1 MKSYIAHGFLLS
13 QGIIS
18 VLIIVLMAT
27 VVIIGGHTYIN
38 AGKCSTAAADTSSL
52 GGISGSIVWKSV
64 LILPSLR
71 M

>member
-1 MKSYIAHGFLLS
+1 MKRYKAHGFLLS

-38 AGKCSTAAADTSSL
+38 AVQQRRIRRLWGDI
-52 GGISGSIVWKSV
+52 GQYRMEV

-71 M
+71 I

>member
-1 MKSYIAHGFLLS
+1 MKRYKAHGFLLS

-18 VLIIVLMAT
+18 VLIIVLMAP

-52 GGISGSIVWKSV
+52 GGYRAVSYGSRFLSCQA
-64 LILPSLR
+64 
-71 M
+71 